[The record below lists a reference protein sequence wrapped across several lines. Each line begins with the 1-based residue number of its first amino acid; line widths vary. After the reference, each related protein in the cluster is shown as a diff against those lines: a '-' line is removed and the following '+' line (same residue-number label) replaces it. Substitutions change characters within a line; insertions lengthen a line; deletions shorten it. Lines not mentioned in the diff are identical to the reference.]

1 MCFFLEAKKLILRRE
16 YNGYININPIIR
28 AKAQAIQMDAHGA
41 AELVIPRWE

>member
-1 MCFFLEAKKLILRRE
+1 MHFFLEAKKLILRRE

-28 AKAQAIQMDAHGA
+28 TKAQAIQMDSHGA